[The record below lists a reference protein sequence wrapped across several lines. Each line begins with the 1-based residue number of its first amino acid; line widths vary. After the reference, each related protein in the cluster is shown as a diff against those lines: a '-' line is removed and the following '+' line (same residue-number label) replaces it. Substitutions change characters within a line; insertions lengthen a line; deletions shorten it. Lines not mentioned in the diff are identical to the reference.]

1 MSRIEKPNNRAEW
14 LKCRQNG
21 IGGSDAGAVLG
32 MNKYKSNL
40 DLWREKT
47 GQAESEDISEKAAVQ
62 FGKQAEQ
69 HIRELFKLEHSEF
82 DVDYHE
88 YWMYHNDKHDFMYA
102 TLDGEL
108 TDKLT
113 GQKGILEIKTTTIQ
127 NTGQWNEWD
136 NRIPDSY
143 YVQILHQL
151 ACTGWDFAILKAYI
165 KYINKE
171 GQQQAT
177 VREYRFDRKDVVQD
191 IEYVI
196 DKELQFWERVVNLSE
211 IPLILPKI

>member
-1 MSRIEKPNNRAEW
+1 MSIIKKPNNRKEW
-14 LKCRQNG
+14 LEARKNG

-47 GQAESEDISEKAAVQ
+47 GNTETEDISDKPSVS

-82 DVDYHE
+82 DVTYHE
-88 YWMYHNDKHDFMYA
+88 FWMYHHDKYDFMYA

-108 TDKLT
+108 TDKLS

-127 NTGQWNEWD
+127 NTGQWQEWD

-165 KYINKE
+165 RYINKE
-171 GQQQAT
+171 GQPQAT
-177 VREYRFDRKDVVQD
+177 VREYRFDRADVEQD